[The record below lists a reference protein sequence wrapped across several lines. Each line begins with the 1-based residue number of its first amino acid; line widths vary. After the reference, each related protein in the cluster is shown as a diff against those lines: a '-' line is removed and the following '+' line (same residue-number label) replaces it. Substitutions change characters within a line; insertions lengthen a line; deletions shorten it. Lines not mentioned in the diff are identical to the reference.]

1 MNDHEAIATLIP
13 IVQTSIEV
21 GEQQQR
27 WIMVLLAT
35 CSALI
40 SAQPNKDVLRTT
52 FARVWRALDGPA
64 KAANWSEQ
72 DKGAMREALG
82 PIADEL
88 FSTK

>member
-1 MNDHEAIATLIP
+1 MDDHQAIAKLIP
-13 IVQTSIEV
+13 IVQTSIDV
-21 GEQQQR
+21 GEQHHR

-40 SAQPNKDVLRTT
+40 ASQPNKDVLRTT
-52 FARVWRALDGPA
+52 FARVWRAIDGPT